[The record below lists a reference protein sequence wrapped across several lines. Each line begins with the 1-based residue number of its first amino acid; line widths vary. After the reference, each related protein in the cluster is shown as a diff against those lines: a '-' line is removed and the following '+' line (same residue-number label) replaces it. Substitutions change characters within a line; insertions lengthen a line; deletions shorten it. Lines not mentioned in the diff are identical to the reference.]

1 MKKEVIMNTKMPFTK
16 KEKLFKTTLSKIQQ
30 RNSELNH
37 LELCEGKTV
46 LKSYPRRIVI
56 ETTNRCNF
64 RCIMCGREASV
75 FQTYDLPMSVI
86 RYFESCFPYVEEV
99 TLHGWGEGTLH
110 PKFIEILILLNSY
123 PFLRKYFVTNASTL
137 PKIRQAIFDHHV
149 DVLAVS
155 LDGATAATNDFIRQG
170 GNFERETTE
179 LKKLIAEKKEQKL
192 DYPYI
197 NFVFTAMRRNI
208 HELPDMVALAR
219 DLEIPEVK
227 VVYLTVFKN
236 DLLHE
241 SLLDRQKEVRDAFD
255 KARYIAKRFNIK
267 LKLPE
272 IQGEGEA
279 GSLRHKPC
287 TFPWRDI
294 YVGSDG
300 FIRPCQSSPQKLLHV
315 LEYKTF
321 KELWNSK
328 QLQEF
333 RRTVND
339 EKLMNKQ
346 CYYCYHSTC
355 ANWNLVHSFI
365 QLEQNFTPEWKKR
378 NTKEPLDV

>member
-1 MKKEVIMNTKMPFTK
+1 MKKEVIIKTKMPFTK
-16 KEKLFKTTLSKIQQ
+16 REKLFKTNMAKTQQ
-30 RNSELNH
+30 NNSEVNH
-37 LELCEGKTV
+37 IEYIAGKTF

-56 ETTNRCNF
+56 ELTNRCNF

-75 FQTYDLPMSVI
+75 FQTCDLPMSVI

-110 PKFIEILILLNSY
+110 PKFIEILKLLNSY

-137 PKIRQAIFDHHV
+137 PKIRRAIFDHHV

-155 LDGATAATNDFIRQG
+155 LDGATAATNDSIRQG
-170 GNFERETTE
+170 GNFEREITE
-179 LKKLIAEKKEQKL
+179 LKKLIAEKKKQKL

-197 NFVFTAMRRNI
+197 NFVFTAMRKNI
-208 HELPDMVALAR
+208 HELPDMIALAR

-227 VVYLTVFKN
+227 AVYLTVFKN

-241 SLLDRQKEVRDAFD
+241 SLLDRQKEVRKAFD
-255 KARYIAKRFNIK
+255 NASYIAKRFNIK

-272 IQGEGEA
+272 IQGEGKT

-315 LEYKTF
+315 SEYKTF

-328 QLQEF
+328 QLQEL
-333 RRTVND
+333 RRIVND
-339 EKLMNKQ
+339 KKLMNKQ

-355 ANWNLVHSFI
+355 ANWNLHHSFVQI
-365 QLEQNFTPEWKKR
+365 EQGFAPAWEKSPVEKIS
-378 NTKEPLDV
+378 KV